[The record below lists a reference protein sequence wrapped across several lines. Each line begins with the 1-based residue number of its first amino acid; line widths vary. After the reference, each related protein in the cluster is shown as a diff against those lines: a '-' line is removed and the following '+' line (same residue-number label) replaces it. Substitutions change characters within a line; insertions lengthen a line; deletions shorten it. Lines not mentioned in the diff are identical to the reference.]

1 MAIIIKIKCNNDDS
15 SEAKALRQLKDKL
28 EIELTGISKYAHGE
42 ILIVSNVTLFGQET
56 KDIDIVIIGKLQ
68 NCKLQITSKAKDRNA
83 SELPIANREA
93 YLNSFCY
100 VIEVKDHSH
109 TGVKQD
115 GLNLLVKYK
124 TKWSDAT
131 TQSEKQKYALI
142 NYLNEHLGFSPNI
155 CNFIWLKNLST
166 NELAQLNQNQKD
178 NLLPASFT
186 LKDIVTKSTFQFI
199 PYKRDNQEYC
209 IINCVNQYNEKSFD
223 LSELQRVF
231 TLFTEIR
238 KAVGE
243 LTRKKIEQMT
253 SATLDKQ
260 QYAQNIGTKL
270 TIIAGR
276 AGTGKT
282 VRLLRIACDLAV
294 NKGSRSLIL
303 TYNHALVSDIR
314 RVLALAGIPDGV
326 DSYTV
331 QISTLHKFFF
341 QIFRGLGLGDSTA
354 DKDKNYNDLFRD
366 KMTELLDFLN
376 EKLIDEKD
384 IQELMIRE
392 HETVGW
398 DYILI
403 DEAQDW
409 NDVEKQVL
417 FKLFGPEKIVVADGV
432 DQFIR
437 GSQKQNW
444 AKGILQNNF
453 HKKTETKGLR
463 QKYNLVTF
471 VNCFAKVSGLNWEV
485 TPDEK
490 LLGGRIIITTRAY
503 DAELHQRILADCIA
517 DQNSPYDLLMLTPP
531 QLVDRTN
538 SERIHFKKFDEY
550 RSQGIE
556 VYDGTNTT
564 TRTQYP
570 TNLELCRLFQY
581 DSCRGLEGWTV
592 VCLDFD
598 QLFQYKMDSYVD
610 IANDEL
616 ALETPEER
624 ANRFVSLWALMPL
637 TRAIDTLAITLSGV
651 SEDEIYKRLKEVG
664 KLMPDVIEWKE

>member
-1 MAIIIKIKCNNDDS
+1 MAIIIKIKCNSDDS
-15 SEAKALRQLKDKL
+15 SEAKALGQLKDKL
-28 EIELTGISKYAHGE
+28 EIELSGISKYAHGE

-56 KDIDIVIIGKLQ
+56 KDIDIVMIGKLQ
-68 NCKLQITSKAKDRNA
+68 NFKFQITSNAKDRNA

-115 GLNLLVKYK
+115 GLNLLVKYNA
-124 TKWSDAT
+124 KWSDAT
-131 TQSEKQKYALI
+131 SQSEKQKYALI

-155 CNFIWLKNLST
+155 CNFIWLKNIST
-166 NELAQLNQNQKD
+166 NELAQLNQNHKD
-178 NLLPASFT
+178 NILPASFT

-199 PYKRDNQEYC
+199 PYKPDNQEYC

-231 TLFTEIR
+231 TLFSEIR

-341 QIFRGLGLGDSTA
+341 QIFSGLGLGGSAA
-354 DKDKNYNDLFRD
+354 DKDKNYNDLFKD

-376 EKLIDEKD
+376 ENLIDEKD
-384 IQELMIRE
+384 IQELMRKE

-417 FKLFGPEKIVVADGV
+417 FKLFGPEKIVVADG
-432 DQFIR
+432 
-437 GSQKQNW
+437 
-444 AKGILQNNF
+444 
-453 HKKTETKGLR
+453 
-463 QKYNLVTF
+463 
-471 VNCFAKVSGLNWEV
+471 
-485 TPDEK
+485 
-490 LLGGRIIITTRAY
+490 
-503 DAELHQRILADCIA
+503 
-517 DQNSPYDLLMLTPP
+517 
-531 QLVDRTN
+531 
-538 SERIHFKKFDEY
+538 
-550 RSQGIE
+550 
-556 VYDGTNTT
+556 
-564 TRTQYP
+564 
-570 TNLELCRLFQY
+570 
-581 DSCRGLEGWTV
+581 
-592 VCLDFD
+592 
-598 QLFQYKMDSYVD
+598 
-610 IANDEL
+610 
-616 ALETPEER
+616 
-624 ANRFVSLWALMPL
+624 
-637 TRAIDTLAITLSGV
+637 
-651 SEDEIYKRLKEVG
+651 
-664 KLMPDVIEWKE
+664 